1 LLLAARGRCVHG
13 IDHTTGQ
20 RRQETPGQQAQ
31 VRLINQGANVAPLI
45 QTKIG
50 NSRGSLNGRTP
61 TSVDLSFRTGDGV
74 MRYRLNAEKAF
85 NPITQQPFKSFRL
98 PRGLLQQPP
107 KVAQV
112 EQAHGQPL

>member
-1 LLLAARGRCVHG
+1 MFRLL
-13 IDHTTGQ
+13 
-20 RRQETPGQQAQ
+20 
-31 VRLINQGANVAPLI
+31 
-45 QTKIG
+45 
-50 NSRGSLNGRTP
+50 SRGSLNGRTP

-112 EQAHGQPL
+112 EQAHGQAL